1 MYLLVLNK
9 HVHCTHLLGLYSEI
23 SKVLGL
29 TGQDLG
35 VQEDVFCEFVGNTN
49 CKQPPL
55 ATTLATTKTISSTIA
70 TTAAPPPLKASKV
83 VSQLT
88 VVYFSA
94 SKVLPYC

>member
-1 MYLLVLNK
+1 LFTLYCTFKQHYLF
-9 HVHCTHLLGLYSEI
+9 GLYSEI

-55 ATTLATTKTISSTIA
+55 PTTLATTKTIPSTTIA

-88 VVYFSA
+88 VVCFSA
-94 SKVLPYC
+94 SKALPYC